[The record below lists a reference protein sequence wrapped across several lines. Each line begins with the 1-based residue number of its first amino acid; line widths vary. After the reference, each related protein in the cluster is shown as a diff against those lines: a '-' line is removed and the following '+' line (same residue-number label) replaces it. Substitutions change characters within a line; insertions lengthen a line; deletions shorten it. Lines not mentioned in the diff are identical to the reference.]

1 MIVMSEDH
9 YKDTSYINGPRSPYT
24 KNSKNFDKERCLK
37 QTVMFS
43 LVLTGLAIVS
53 LPIKYIIN
61 EIFIKLEAND
71 DIDTEE

>member
-1 MIVMSEDH
+1 MSEDY
-9 YKDTSYINGPRSPYT
+9 YKDTSYINGPKSPYT

-43 LVLTGLAIVS
+43 LVLTGLAMVS
-53 LPIKYIIN
+53 LPVKYIIN

>member
-1 MIVMSEDH
+1 MSEDY
-9 YKDTSYINGPRSPYT
+9 YKDTSYINGPKSPYT

-53 LPIKYIIN
+53 LPVKYIIN

>member
-9 YKDTSYINGPRSPYT
+9 YKDTSYINGPKSPYT
-24 KNSKNFDKERCLK
+24 KSRKDFDKERCLK

-43 LVLTGLAIVS
+43 LVLTGLAIGT
-53 LPIKYIIN
+53 LPINYIIN
-61 EIFIKLEAND
+61 EIYIKLEAND

>member
-1 MIVMSEDH
+1 MSEDH

-24 KNSKNFDKERCLK
+24 KNSKNFSKDKCLK

-53 LPIKYIIN
+53 LPIKYVIN

-71 DIDTEE
+71 DIDTEEL

>member
-1 MIVMSEDH
+1 MSEDH

-24 KNSKNFDKERCLK
+24 KSSKDFDKERCLK

-53 LPIKYIIN
+53 LPIKYIVN
-61 EIFIKLEAND
+61 EIIITLEAND
-71 DIDTEE
+71 DIDTEEL

>member
-1 MIVMSEDH
+1 MSEDY

-24 KNSKNFDKERCLK
+24 KSNKDFDKERCLK

-43 LVLTGLAIVS
+43 LVLTGLAIVT
-53 LPIKYIIN
+53 LPIKHIIN

>member
-1 MIVMSEDH
+1 MSEDY
-9 YKDTSYINGPRSPYT
+9 YKNTSYINGPRSPYT
-24 KNSKNFDKERCLK
+24 KNSKNFDKDRCLK

-61 EIFIKLEAND
+61 DIFIKLDVND
-71 DIDTEE
+71 DVDTEEL

>member
-1 MIVMSEDH
+1 MSEDY
-9 YKDTSYINGPRSPYT
+9 YKDTSYINGPKSPYT

-37 QTVMFS
+37 QTVVFS

-53 LPIKYIIN
+53 LPVKYIIN

>member
-1 MIVMSEDH
+1 MSEDY

-24 KNSKNFDKERCLK
+24 KNSKNFDKDRCLK

-43 LVLTGLAIVS
+43 LVLTGLAIVF
-53 LPIKYIIN
+53 LPVKYVVN

>member
-1 MIVMSEDH
+1 MSEDH

-24 KNSKNFDKERCLK
+24 KNSKNFNKDKCLK

-53 LPIKYIIN
+53 LPIKYVIN

-71 DIDTEE
+71 DIDTEEL